1 MKLSN
6 SSGSHRRADRARKQL
21 HPRKRIVDCCDGGR
35 RCSTSQ
41 RGAEAP
47 TSTPPPPSRMRPA
60 SDPHAPAKKPA
71 KAPKRAAKAPKRPA
85 KAPKRAA
92 KAPARRANARG
103 GRYHGVQRIVAARTT
118 LGANGT
124 LDGGAEYLIKWRGCS
139 ISQCSWE
146 PEENLTPDLVAIGRE
161 MLAEF

>member
-1 MKLSN
+1 MKLSKSY
-6 SSGSHRRADRARKQL
+6 SSGSYRRADRARKQL

-35 RCSTSQ
+35 QCSTSQ
-41 RGAEAP
+41 RAEAP
-47 TSTPPPPSRMRPA
+47 TSTPPPPSRVRPA
-60 SDPHAPAKKPA
+60 SGPHAPAKKPA
-71 KAPKRAAKAPKRPA
+71 KV
-85 KAPKRAA
+85 PKRAA
-92 KAPARRANARG
+92 KAPARRADARG

-146 PEENLTPDLVAIGRE
+146 PEENLTPDLVAIGRA
-161 MLAEF
+161 MLEDF